1 MTKNYYFLHRVI
13 KDANYHSIEI
23 YSDLEQVLSY
33 CRIYNNMNLDYIKYY
48 VTAKAIKI

>member
-13 KDANYHSIEI
+13 KDSNYHSIEI